1 MANKKLVQ
9 PRTKMVS
16 ATFTTEE
23 FEAVQKAAQQTD
35 RSAAALVRWATI
47 RYLRELALLPGAE
60 EENTNEN
67 ASENAESE
75 A

>member
-1 MANKKLVQ
+1 
-9 PRTKMVS
+9 MVS

-23 FEAVQKAAQQTD
+23 FEAVKKAAQQTD

-47 RYLRELALLPGAE
+47 RYLRELALLPGVEEAE
-60 EENTNEN
+60 EDTNAN

>member
-1 MANKKLVQ
+1 MASKKLVQ

-47 RYLRELALLPGAE
+47 RYLRKLSLLPGTE
-60 EENTNEN
+60 EETVAEN
-67 ASENAESE
+67 SESVSS
-75 A
+75 